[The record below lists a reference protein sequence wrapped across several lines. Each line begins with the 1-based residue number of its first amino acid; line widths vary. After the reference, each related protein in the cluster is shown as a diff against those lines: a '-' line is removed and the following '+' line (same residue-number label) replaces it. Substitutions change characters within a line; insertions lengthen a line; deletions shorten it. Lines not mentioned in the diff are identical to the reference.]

1 MTEYLKKDLSI
12 AQRMN
17 PRMFVD
23 SVLFHCILYIFEQK
37 YISEVL
43 LTINS
48 TIDVIV
54 VNFLIFLY
62 LDPLIQIRIIR
73 A

>member
-37 YISEVL
+37 YISEIL
-43 LTINS
+43 LTIN
-48 TIDVIV
+48 
-54 VNFLIFLY
+54 
-62 LDPLIQIRIIR
+62 
-73 A
+73 